1 MALRQIVKFGEDI
14 LRKKSRPV
22 TSFDER
28 LWTLLDDM
36 AETMRSKDGAGLAAV
51 QVGVLRRAVVID
63 VHDEHGLIELINPEI
78 VSVEGAQCG
87 NEGCLSA
94 PNVWEEVERPNTVT
108 VKAQDRHGKEFT
120 LTGSALLAR
129 AFCHELD
136 HLDGILFTDHVKN
149 GNIPE
154 HRDVTAK

>member
-1 MALRQIVKFGEDI
+1 MALRQIVKFGDDI

-22 TSFDER
+22 TNFDER

-36 AETMRSKDGAGLAAV
+36 AETMHSKDGAGLAAV

-63 VHDEHGLIELINPEI
+63 IHDEHGVIELINPEI
-78 VSVEGAQCG
+78 VSAEGTQCG
-87 NEGCLSA
+87 SEGCLSA
-94 PNVWEEVERPNTVT
+94 PNVWEEVERPNIVT

-136 HLDGILFTDHVKN
+136 HLDGVLFIDHVKN
-149 GNIPE
+149 DGVPA
-154 HRDVTAK
+154 HKDVTAK

>member
-36 AETMRSKDGAGLAAV
+36 AETMHSKDGAGLAAV
-51 QVGVLRRAVVID
+51 QVGILRRAVVID
-63 VHDEHGLIELINPEI
+63 VHDEHGVIELINPEI
-78 VSVEGAQCG
+78 ISEEGRQCG
-87 NEGCLSA
+87 SEGCLSS
-94 PNVWEEVERPNTVT
+94 PNVWEEVERPNIVT
-108 VKAQDRHGKEFT
+108 VRAQDRYGKEFT

-136 HLDGILFTDHVKN
+136 HLDGVLFIDHVKQDN
-149 GNIPE
+149 EISGRNITE
-154 HRDVTAK
+154 N

>member
-22 TSFDER
+22 TNFDER

-63 VHDEHGLIELINPEI
+63 VRDEHGLIELINPEI
-78 VSVEGAQCG
+78 ISEEGTQTG
-87 NEGCLSA
+87 GEGCLSA
-94 PNVWEEVERPNTVT
+94 PNVWEEVERPNIVT
-108 VKAQDRHGKEFT
+108 VKAQDRNGREFT
-120 LTGSALLAR
+120 ITGSALLAR
-129 AFCHELD
+129 AFCHEID
-136 HLDGILFTDHVKN
+136 HLDGILFIDHVKDD
-149 GNIPE
+149 GIPG

>member
-22 TSFDER
+22 TNFDER

-78 VSVEGAQCG
+78 ISEEGTQTG
-87 NEGCLSA
+87 GEGCLSA
-94 PNVWEEVERPNTVT
+94 PNVWEEVQRPNIVT
-108 VKAQDRHGKEFT
+108 VKAQDRNGREFT

-129 AFCHELD
+129 AFCHEID
-136 HLDGILFTDHVKN
+136 HLDGILFIDHVKN
-149 GNIPE
+149 DGIPG
-154 HRDVTAK
+154 HRDVTSK

>member
-1 MALRQIVKFGEDI
+1 MALRQIVKFGENI

-22 TSFDER
+22 TNFDER

-36 AETMRSKDGAGLAAV
+36 AETMHSKDGAGLAAV

-63 VHDEHGLIELINPEI
+63 VHDEHGVIELINPEI
-78 VSVEGAQCG
+78 VSAEGTQCG

-94 PNVWEEVERPNTVT
+94 PNMWEEVERPNIVT

-120 LTGSALLAR
+120 MTGSALLAR

-136 HLDGILFTDHVKN
+136 HLDGVLFIDHVKS
-149 GNIPE
+149 GGVPAHKDI
-154 HRDVTAK
+154 TAK